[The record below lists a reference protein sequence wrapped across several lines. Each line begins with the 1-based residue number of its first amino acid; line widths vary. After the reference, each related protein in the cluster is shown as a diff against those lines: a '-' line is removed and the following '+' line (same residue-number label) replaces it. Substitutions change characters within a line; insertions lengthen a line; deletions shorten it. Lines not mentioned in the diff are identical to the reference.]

1 MEEVVKKINDILTQN
16 NLPSTNEISEK
27 TLQRLVNFEEYA
39 SNVEK
44 LNTDSVE
51 EIKKRKMT
59 KVSISNSPELKIS
72 RKTLYNDKILLKYV
86 ESKLEMQVDYFNET
100 RIKKLQDQYNDLKLQ
115 YDKITDH
122 LLDTSILQAEILQ
135 YKEKIEELTQDK
147 NRLHMMLQRYKNN
160 E

>member
-27 TLQRLVNFEEYA
+27 TLQRLINFEEYA

-44 LNTDSVE
+44 LNTDSIE

-100 RIKKLQDQYNDLKLQ
+100 RIKTLQDQYNDLKLQ